1 MTRKTKII
9 NRGARDDA
17 SKEFNDH
24 NKDDSSEARGNE
36 ESHGEEDRKKLWM
49 KAIKPPMYSVG
60 FIPVLVAAAAT
71 DAGIASLRCGAF
83 VLAAILVIAWLN
95 LSNDAFDSHTGVD
108 KTKKESVVNLT
119 GSPTLVL
126 WTANVCLAAGV
137 SLLWYLI
144 TSIQEPTR
152 PAMML
157 AGAIACGY
165 VYQGP
170 PFRLS
175 YKGLGEPLCF
185 LAFGLLATP
194 AFYLSLL
201 PSNPSLPS
209 PLVIT
214 PLVWL
219 LGILVGLTTT
229 IILFT
234 SHFHQIEGD
243 KAAGKMSPLVRL
255 GTDRATMVLRCA
267 VLAPYLLAALYLA
280 AHLIMYFPGSMGL
293 TLPLCTFLSL
303 PFAINLINF
312 AEANHR
318 VPAVISS
325 LKIYAT
331 KFHMAYGASLI
342 LGLTLGKR

>member
-1 MTRKTKII
+1 
-9 NRGARDDA
+9 
-17 SKEFNDH
+17 
-24 NKDDSSEARGNE
+24 
-36 ESHGEEDRKKLWM
+36 
-49 KAIKPPMYSVG
+49 
-60 FIPVLVAAAAT
+60 
-71 DAGIASLRCGAF
+71 
-83 VLAAILVIAWLN
+83 LN

-126 WTANVCLAAGV
+126 WTANACLAAGV

-144 TSIQEPTR
+144 ASIQEPTR
-152 PAMML
+152 PTMML
-157 AGAIACGY
+157 TGAIACGY

-194 AFYLSLL
+194 AFYLSLS
-201 PSNPSLPS
+201 SNPNLPS
-209 PLVIT
+209 PLIT

-255 GTDRATMVLRCA
+255 GTDRATVVLRSA
-267 VLAPYLLAALYLA
+267 VLAPYLLAALCLA

-293 TLPLCTFLSL
+293 YLPLSTFLSL

-318 VPAVISS
+318 FPAVISS